1 MLKAKHITNLN
12 TSQYDHTTYD
22 CKEESRRSPEGACYS
37 KLRSTFDLIIH
48 VPQNMCFEDNG
59 FFSIVTVVLT
69 NLFCTLPSKT
79 RLFYDTET
87 TTNENSF
94 RIIHHFGWLMCRR
107 NWLYVLYFTRQDIRM
122 PIHRQ
127 CLTFFGVRC
136 NCITVPIQYV
146 KRPRQL
152 GLCEICR
159 SCTM

>member
-1 MLKAKHITNLN
+1 MIT
-12 TSQYDHTTYD
+12 SV
-22 CKEESRRSPEGACYS
+22 SRRRLLQQIKEHIRPDYKCTSKHVFRRQWLLFYS
-37 KLRSTFDLIIH
+37 YCCFDEFVLYSAFQNTF
-48 VPQNMCFEDNG
+48 
-59 FFSIVTVVLT
+59 
-69 NLFCTLPSKT
+69 
-79 RLFYDTET
+79 FYDTET

-94 RIIHHFGWLMCRR
+94 QVIHHFGWLMCRH